1 MILDDTS
8 LRYHIVEPVGFTA
21 CSLCLSLVLVLYE
34 VVVHGLTRVL
44 GYIVL
49 ITLGNLRSVTVV
61 HLVSEVLNAK
71 IAVVTDAGF
80 AVLTVLGGN

>member
-21 CSLCLSLVLVLYE
+21 CSLSLSLVLVLYE
-34 VVVHGLTRVL
+34 VVVHCFTRVL
-44 GYIVL
+44 SYIVL

-61 HLVSEVLNAK
+61 HLVGKVLKADVAI
-71 IAVVTDAGF
+71 IADAGL
-80 AVLTVLGGN
+80 AVLTMLGGD